1 LTSPVDSGIGPRV
14 IPRAEHTISRADISR
29 NAVKV
34 LYRLKDAG
42 YQACI
47 VGGGVRDLLLGRQ
60 PKDFD
65 VATDASPEQ
74 VRELFGNCQ
83 LIGRRFRL
91 AHVRFRDEIIE
102 VATFRGVGGEDL
114 ESEDRHVLDE
124 AGRIIKDNA
133 YGSIEEDAWR
143 RDFTINALYY
153 NIADFSILDYVD
165 GMADIAARR
174 LRLIGDP
181 ETRFRE
187 DPVRMVRAARLAAK
201 LDLEIDAATAAAMP
215 RLAPL
220 LDSVPAARLF
230 DEFLKVFETGHALEG
245 YRRLQAH
252 GLFEHLFPAT
262 GAWLAADDAGGRRNA
277 FIERAL
283 ANTDARVAAG
293 LPVTPMFLFGVFL
306 WGPVTG
312 RARELAAEG
321 LGEAQALVQA
331 GFEVTTTQVRRVALP
346 KRFSIPMREMFHLQP
361 RFARRQGRRV
371 QVTLQHRRFRA
382 AFDLYLLREVLGE
395 ADPAAIRFWTDIQSV
410 GPAVVQAPSAE
421 PASGEDQGEV
431 NGGEAPPRRRRRR
444 SRSRGRSGRRAPEPA
459 PAT

>member
-1 LTSPVDSGIGPRV
+1 LTTSSFAGIGPRV
-14 IPRAEHTISRADISR
+14 IPRSDHNISRAAISR

-42 YQACI
+42 FQACI
-47 VGGGVRDLLLGRQ
+47 VGGGVRDLLLDRT

-65 VATDASPEQ
+65 IATDASPEQ
-74 VRELFGNCQ
+74 VRALFGNCQ

-124 AGRIIKDNA
+124 SGRILKDNA

-153 NIADFSILDYVD
+153 NIADFSIWDYVD
-165 GMADIAARR
+165 GMADIEARR

-201 LDLEIDAATAAAMP
+201 LDLEIEPATAAAMP

-220 LDSVPAARLF
+220 LDAVPPARLF

-245 YRRLQAH
+245 FRRLRTH

-262 GAWLAADDAGGRRNA
+262 GAWLAADDATGRRLA
-277 FIERAL
+277 FVEAAL
-283 ANTDARVAAG
+283 GNTDARVAAG
-293 LPVTPMFLFGVFL
+293 QPVTPMFLFGVFL
-306 WGPVTG
+306 WGPVTE
-312 RARELAAEG
+312 RARELAVAGAAEVP
-321 LGEAQALVQA
+321 ALVEA
-331 GFEVTTTQVRRVALP
+331 SYEVTTTQVRRIALP
-346 KRFSIPMREMFHLQP
+346 KRFSMPMREMFHLQP
-361 RFARRQGRRV
+361 RFGRRQGRRV

-382 AFDLYLLREVLGE
+382 AYDLYLLRDLLGE
-395 ADPAAIRFWTDIQSV
+395 ADAAAIQFWTDVQTL
-410 GPAVVQAPSAE
+410 GPGELPPTSE
-421 PASGEDQGEV
+421 PAGDAGDA
-431 NGGEAPPRRRRRR
+431 APRRRRR
-444 SRSRGRSGRRAPEPA
+444 SRSRGRSRRQAGEPA
-459 PAT
+459 PTTT

>member
-1 LTSPVDSGIGPRV
+1 LTSPADPGIGPRV
-14 IPRAEHTISRADISR
+14 IPRAEHNISRADISR
-29 NAVKV
+29 NAIKV

-42 YQACI
+42 FQACI

-124 AGRIIKDNA
+124 SGRIIKDNA

-165 GMADIAARR
+165 GMADIEARR

-181 ETRFRE
+181 ATRFRE
-187 DPVRMVRAARLAAK
+187 DPVRMIRAARLAAK
-201 LDLEIDAATAAAMP
+201 LDLEIDAATAAEMP

-220 LDSVPAARLF
+220 LDAVPAARLF
-230 DEFLKVFETGHALEG
+230 DEFLKVFETGHALESF
-245 YRRLQAH
+245 RRLQAH

-262 GAWLAADDAGGRRNA
+262 DAWLAADDVAGRRRA
-277 FIERAL
+277 FIEQAL
-283 ANTDARVAAG
+283 ANTDSRVAAG

-306 WGPVTG
+306 WGPVTE

-321 LGEAQALVQA
+321 LAEIPALVQA
-331 GFEVTTTQVRRVALP
+331 GVEVTTAQVRRVALP

-361 RFARRQGRRV
+361 RFGRRQGRRV

-382 AFDLYLLREVLGE
+382 AFDLYLLRDVLGE
-395 ADPAAIRFWTDIQSV
+395 ADPAAIRFWTDIQNV
-410 GPAVVQAPSAE
+410 GSRAEAGEE
-421 PASGEDQGEV
+421 PAAPEADAEG
-431 NGGEAPPRRRRRR
+431 NGEAPPRRRRRR
-444 SRSRGRSGRRAPEPA
+444 SRWRGRSGRRAPEPA
-459 PAT
+459 PAN

>member
-1 LTSPVDSGIGPRV
+1 LTISSDADPGPRV
-14 IPRAEHTISRADISR
+14 IPRAEHCISRAGISR

-42 YQACI
+42 FQACI
-47 VGGGVRDLLLGRQ
+47 VGGGVRDLLLGRT

-65 VATDASPEQ
+65 IATDASPEQ
-74 VRELFGNCQ
+74 VRALFGNCQ

-124 AGRIIKDNA
+124 SGRIIKDNA

-153 NIADFSILDYVD
+153 NIADFSIWDYVG
-165 GMADIAARR
+165 GMADIEARR
-174 LRLIGDP
+174 IRLIGDP

-201 LDLEIDAATAAAMP
+201 LDLEIEADTAAAMP

-220 LDSVPAARLF
+220 LDAVPPARLF

-245 YRRLQAH
+245 FRRLRTH

-262 GAWLAADDAGGRRNA
+262 GAWLAADDADGRRLA
-277 FIERAL
+277 FVEAAL

-293 LPVTPMFLFGVFL
+293 QPVTPMFLFGVFL
-306 WGPVTG
+306 WGPVTD
-312 RARELAAEG
+312 RARELAADG
-321 LGEAQALVQA
+321 LAEVPALVEA
-331 GFEVTTTQVRRVALP
+331 GYEVTTAQVRRIALP
-346 KRFSIPMREMFHLQP
+346 KRFSMPMREMFHLQP
-361 RFARRQGRRV
+361 RFGRRQGRRV

-382 AFDLYLLREVLGE
+382 AYDLYLLRDLLGE
-395 ADPAAIRFWTDIQSV
+395 ADPAAIRFWTDIQGV
-410 GPAVVQAPSAE
+410 GP
-421 PASGEDQGEV
+421 
-431 NGGEAPPRRRRRR
+431 GEAPPPVEAEAEGAGEGGDAPPRRRRR
-444 SRSRGRSGRRAPEPA
+444 SRSRSRSRRPAREPA
-459 PAT
+459 PTTT